1 MERFSTSV
9 ERSLRTRRYAAVYAR
24 FASHGL
30 ACKPPHDLAQGLV
43 HGGSRAWLGFCE
55 SSRAGGHTAD
65 FHRHSKERYRLSFFD
80 EVDEPPRAE
89 PRTPRTPSRARRPSG
104 PRGPRGPRGPGGRRP
119 SDDQQ
124 AIQLRRAIAIVVVII
139 LIVVVAL
146 GVHSCQVSATNS
158 ALQDYTNSV
167 SSLNQQ
173 SVANGKTLFTE
184 LAQASGAGNLTNVNN
199 GINTILNNERRVYK
213 KATEASVPDQ
223 VKTGNAFFLN
233 ALKMRV
239 DGLFGI
245 SKDIQPALS
254 SSATLASVNTL
265 AADIARFYASDVVYI
280 DYALPQIIGALH
292 AAGTRFSPINH
303 DQFLPNVAWTQPSFI
318 AKELSVSVPGAQPT
332 KATPG
337 LHGHSL
343 TSVSVDGT
351 TLQTAA
357 TNTGHASP
365 IPTFVFSFN
374 NGGDN
379 NEHNVKCKVSVNGTS
394 VTGTATV
401 AETFAHKN
409 ANCSVKLNGAP
420 PAGTQNVVATV
431 APVLGEK
438 NTKNNTLT
446 YTVNFQ

>member
-1 MERFSTSV
+1 M
-9 ERSLRTRRYAAVYAR
+9 
-24 FASHGL
+24 
-30 ACKPPHDLAQGLV
+30 
-43 HGGSRAWLGFCE
+43 
-55 SSRAGGHTAD
+55 
-65 FHRHSKERYRLSFFD
+65 
-80 EVDEPPRAE
+80 
-89 PRTPRTPSRARRPSG
+89 
-104 PRGPRGPRGPGGRRP
+104 
-119 SDDQQ
+119 
-124 AIQLRRAIAIVVVII
+124 IVII
-139 LIVVVAL
+139 VIVVVAL

-173 SVANGKTLFTE
+173 SVANGRQLFTQ
-184 LAQASGAGNLTNVNN
+184 LAQAPASGNISANN
-199 GINTILNNERRVYK
+199 AINQVLRNEQNVYK
-213 KATEASVPDQ
+213 KAREASVPDQ

-239 DGLFGI
+239 DGLSGI

-265 AADIARFYASDVVYI
+265 AADIARFYASDVVYV

-303 DQFLPNVAWTQPSFI
+303 DQFLPNVEWVVPSFI
-318 AKELSVSVPGAQPT
+318 ATELHVSVPGAQPT

-343 TSVSVDGT
+343 TSVSVNGT
-351 TLQTAA
+351 TLQTGA
-357 TNTGHASP
+357 TNTLPAS
-365 IPTFVFSFN
+365 PTFVFSFN

-379 NEHNVKCKVSVNGTS
+379 NERNVKCKVSVNGTS
-394 VTGTATV
+394 VSGTATV

-409 ANCSVKLNGAP
+409 ATCSVKLNGTA

-431 APVLGEK
+431 EPVLGEK